1 MIFAIINVFLGAIVF
16 VSLVGA
22 SIRFQ
27 DRLDWFDRLTLC
39 GLAGSMLMT
48 TPALFIEHTPFDGW
62 SFNLSRAFLAVICV
76 RRFFLPI
83 IWEHIGAKRQRDQL
97 NQSAARMYDRGDM
110 RL

>member
-1 MIFAIINVFLGAIVF
+1 MISALINVTLGAVVF
-16 VSLVGA
+16 VSLVSA

-48 TPALFIEHTPFDGW
+48 TPALFIDHTPFDGW

-76 RRFFLPI
+76 RRFFMPI
-83 IWEHIGAKRQRDQL
+83 IWEAIGDHRQGRQIS
-97 NQSAARMYDRGDM
+97 QSAARMHDRHDM
-110 RL
+110 KL